1 MAIFKQIEAKEE
13 KVLIRKANT
22 VSRKVLVSEIL
33 RRNVNVRACMKKWRV
48 AEVFNRFRK
57 HLGLLFLLP
66 LFLLSELGE
75 QNDAYMLGRHF
86 SRHNQYFLLFVSC

>member
-13 KVLIRKANT
+13 KAMIRKANT

-33 RRNVNVRACMKKWRV
+33 RRNVNVRARVKKWRV
-48 AEVFNRFRK
+48 AEVFNCFRK
-57 HLGLLFLLP
+57 HLVLVFLLP
-66 LFLLSELGE
+66 LFLLSDLWE
-75 QNDAYMLGRHF
+75 QNDAYMLWRHF